1 MKAKSNYFKDNPEI
15 AFHLKSED
23 KAEKLFAW
31 LSPEDKEYLS
41 ISSASEYETTC
52 LDLLETLGEFSGTEL
67 AGNADQV
74 NREDIKLEDGKTI
87 IPPTMTSNINQLKEL
102 GAHYLSVDKEWGGM
116 EIPVLYELAGSEMI
130 ARACPSTLL
139 NIGWYAA
146 IAKVIHAFGSQ
157 EIKEKFIPP
166 LVDGSMSG
174 SMALTEPD
182 VGSDLA
188 SMRTYGE
195 EQEDGSWKIYGA
207 KQFISNGGGGLSLV
221 LAQNKKNAT
230 GLKSINLYVVPQF
243 ENGEQ
248 NYRVSK
254 IEEKPGLHGSATC
267 ALNFDGSKGYLLGK
281 NGEGFVYMLHLM
293 NEARLAVGYQGIG
306 LMESVYR
313 LAKDYAN
320 ERQSWG
326 KAIAKHEMIAE
337 KLYDMDVD
345 IKAFRSLLY
354 RCSFYVSMYES
365 GEKKLERDKTLS
377 SEDKQKIEKEILFY
391 KRKAREWTPLI
402 KWWAGERSY
411 IMARESL
418 QIHGGYGYTTEY
430 KPEWW
435 LRESLIL
442 SIYEGTSE
450 IQALMCIKDTIKD
463 VIRNPRR
470 FAESFVALPVRILS
484 EKDPLKKKHYRMKQM
499 FHQALLKIFT
509 KLVATNIKDTISEN
523 KSSDIIRMLKA
534 IRNEAT
540 RFENISPA
548 LQHAA
553 RICEIKTYL
562 ALASS
567 AIRDTQIDENRR
579 YVAERILSRGLNR
592 VQFLKS
598 EIENDE
604 ESFLRSFHDSEHERA
619 AAQEG

>member
-1 MKAKSNYFKDNPEI
+1 MKAKSNFFTDNPEI
-15 AFHLKSED
+15 KFHLQSED
-23 KAEKLFAW
+23 KAKRLYDW
-31 LSPEDKEYLS
+31 LTPEDREYLS
-41 ISSASEYETTC
+41 IESSEDYEKTC
-52 LDLLETLGEFSGTEL
+52 LDLLETLGEFSGTVL
-67 AGNADQV
+67 AANAPKV
-74 NREDIKLEDGKTI
+74 NKEDIQLNDGQVV
-87 IPPTMTSNINQLKEL
+87 IPPTMTENVNQLKEL
-102 GAHYLSVDKEWGGM
+102 GAHYLSVDKQWGGM
-116 EIPVLYELAGSEMI
+116 EVPILYELAGSEMI

-146 IAKVIHAFGSQ
+146 IAKIIHAFGSD
-157 EIKEKFIPP
+157 EVKERFIPP
-166 LVDGSMSG
+166 LVDGSISG

-188 SMRTYGE
+188 SMRTYAE
-195 EQEDGSWKIYGA
+195 EQDDGSWMIYGA

-230 GLKSINLYVVPQF
+230 GLKSINLYIVPQF
-243 ENGEQ
+243 EDGQQ
-248 NYRVSK
+248 NYRVTK

-267 ALNFDGSKGYLLGK
+267 ALHFDGSKGYLLGK

-313 LAKDYAN
+313 LAKDYAA

-337 KLYDMDVD
+337 KLYDMDVE

-354 RCSFYVSMYES
+354 RCSFYVSMYEL
-365 GEKKLERDKTLS
+365 GEKKLEREPGL
-377 SEDKQKIEKEILFY
+377 SEDEKKKIEDEIRFY
-391 KRKAREWTPLI
+391 KRKAREWTPLV
-402 KWWAGERSY
+402 KWYAGERSY
-411 IMARESL
+411 TMARDTL
-418 QIHGGYGYTTEY
+418 QIHGGYGFTTEY
-430 KPEWW
+430 QPEWW
-435 LRESLIL
+435 VRESLIL

-484 EKDPLKKKHYRMKQM
+484 EKDPLKKKYYRMKQL
-499 FHQALLKIFT
+499 FNQALLKIFS
-509 KLVATNIKDTISEN
+509 KLVATNIKETISEN

-540 RFENISPA
+540 KFENISPA

-553 RICEIKTYL
+553 RICEMKTYI
-562 ALASS
+562 ALCSS
-567 AIRDTQIDENRR
+567 AIQDGKIDENRK
-579 YVAERILSRGLNR
+579 YVAERLLVRGINR
-592 VQFLKS
+592 LHFLKS
-598 EIENDE
+598 EIEADE
-604 ESFLRSFHDSEHERA
+604 ESFLRRFHSENNQRA